1 MSGWNLKI
9 FLFFCFLN
17 SNGNFRQSLRVLWLK
32 TIKINLSASTITGD
46 FKGVLRG
53 SSAKLFVISLNMP
66 SIVTDIKAPK
76 WEGETVKLIKIIKDP
91 LIVLESYIYVCVP
104 IWWNFFNFL
113 YLLNSTGVFNINL
126 MGCFIKIFKYP
137 FNSYWKLR

>member
-1 MSGWNLKI
+1 M
-9 FLFFCFLN
+9 
-17 SNGNFRQSLRVLWLK
+17 
-32 TIKINLSASTITGD
+32 
-46 FKGVLRG
+46 RG
-53 SSAKLFVISLNMP
+53 SSAKHFVISLDVP
-66 SIVTDIKAPK
+66 SIVTDIKTPK

-137 FNSYWKLR
+137 FNSYWKLRYCFVYPNHKNIYIYRMSSHNYRRFQSWFEGV